1 MTFEFWGTYM
11 YQVAYL
17 YIKEEVCT
25 SLNEENSK
33 IILNPRKAILYK
45 ELYMA
50 D

>member
-1 MTFEFWGTYM
+1 M
-11 YQVAYL
+11 YQVASL
-17 YIKEEVCT
+17 YIKEVCT
-25 SLNEENSK
+25 SLNEENSQ